1 MVVVAKCTLKIVSFI
16 LNKGENMRDVA
27 RIGSN
32 VSGGM
37 LPYVP
42 GTMISSQQ
50 HRVFVHNVPVCV
62 VGDRASNSGKL
73 VTGSSKVFI
82 DGIPVSRVGDNLNYG
97 GVVLDGDP
105 IMKIE

>member
-1 MVVVAKCTLKIVSFI
+1 
-16 LNKGENMRDVA
+16 MRDVA
-27 RIGSN
+27 RIGSR

-62 VGDRASNSGKL
+62 VGDRADNNGTL
-73 VTGSSKVFI
+73 VTGSSRVFI
-82 DGIPVSRVGDNLNYG
+82 DGKPVSRVGDKLNYDG
-97 GVVLDGDP
+97 EVLDGDP
-105 IMKIE
+105 IVKIE

>member
-1 MVVVAKCTLKIVSFI
+1 
-16 LNKGENMRDVA
+16 MRDVA
-27 RIGSN
+27 RIGSK
-32 VSGGM
+32 VSGGRP
-37 LPYVP
+37 PYSP
-42 GTMISSQQ
+42 GSMVSSQQ
-50 HRVFVHNVPVCV
+50 NKVFVHNVPVCV
-62 VGDRASNSGKL
+62 VGDKASNTGKL

>member
-1 MVVVAKCTLKIVSFI
+1 
-16 LNKGENMRDVA
+16 MRDVA

-37 LPYVP
+37 IPYFP
-42 GTMISSQQ
+42 GSMISSQQ

-62 VGDRASNSGKL
+62 VGDRASNNGIL
-73 VTGSSKVFI
+73 ATGSSKVFI
-82 DGIPVSRVGDNLNYG
+82 DGKPVSRVGDNLNYG

-105 IMKIE
+105 IVKIE

>member
-1 MVVVAKCTLKIVSFI
+1 
-16 LNKGENMRDVA
+16 MRDVA
-27 RIGSN
+27 RIGSK
-32 VSGGM
+32 VSGVM

-62 VGDRASNSGKL
+62 VGDRADNNGTL

-82 DGIPVSRVGDNLNYG
+82 DGKPVSRVGDKLNYDG
-97 GVVLDGDP
+97 EVLDGDP
-105 IMKIE
+105 IVKIE

>member
-1 MVVVAKCTLKIVSFI
+1 
-16 LNKGENMRDVA
+16 MRDVA
-27 RIGSN
+27 RIGSK

-62 VGDRASNSGKL
+62 VGDRADNSGTL
-73 VTGSSKVFI
+73 VTGSSRVFI
-82 DGIPVSRVGDNLNYG
+82 DGIPVSRVGDKLNYDG
-97 GVVLDGDP
+97 EVLDGDP
-105 IMKIE
+105 IVKIE

>member
-1 MVVVAKCTLKIVSFI
+1 
-16 LNKGENMRDVA
+16 MRDVA
-27 RIGSN
+27 RIGSK

-62 VGDRASNSGKL
+62 VGDRADNDGTL

-82 DGIPVSRVGDNLNYG
+82 DGKPVSRVGDKLNYDG
-97 GVVLDGDP
+97 EVLDGDP
-105 IMKIE
+105 IVKIE